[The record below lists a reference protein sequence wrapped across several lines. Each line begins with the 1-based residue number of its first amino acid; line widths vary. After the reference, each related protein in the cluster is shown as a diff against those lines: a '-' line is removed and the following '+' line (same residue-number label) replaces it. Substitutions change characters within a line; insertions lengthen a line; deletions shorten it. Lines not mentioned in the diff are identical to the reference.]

1 MLSCPTM
8 IAGPNKNKDFFLLP
22 VKSSPNWKTVTTQP
36 KKKSSYFK
44 LSILRLTI
52 CFWWPS
58 RVLFP
63 LFERIFLPLLYRVLD
78 VACHGCR
85 PQKCSSLLLVNEL
98 TFAEERTES
107 LFVSSQHFGG
117 SSREGLLLTL
127 KTVSKQVQWP
137 YWAHCCSLL
146 PTDQNLRV
154 SLSPRF

>member
-8 IAGPNKNKDFFLLP
+8 IAEPNKNKDFFLLP

-63 LFERIFLPLLYRVLD
+63 LFERIFFPLLYGVLD

-85 PQKCSSLLLVNEL
+85 PQKCSSLLLVNKL

-117 SSREGLLLTL
+117 SYRDPEKDS
-127 KTVSKQVQWP
+127 
-137 YWAHCCSLL
+137 YWLWRWWANRCSGHTEPTAAHCFPLI
-146 PTDQNLRV
+146 RIWG
-154 SLSPRF
+154 